1 VFRRAGLAEFSDGV
15 VARRDIREAMEKIE
29 FSVYS
34 DEEAARERYRLLT
47 SFLEIRFKDGRTLSA
62 RVDAARGTP
71 EQPMSESQFKSMFA
85 DRAAYAGLTASRAEE
100 LFARLMKLEELGDI
114 REVTELLCG

>member
-1 VFRRAGLAEFSDGV
+1 
-15 VARRDIREAMEKIE
+15 
-29 FSVYS
+29 
-34 DEEAARERYRLLT
+34 
-47 SFLEIRFKDGRTLSA
+47 
-62 RVDAARGTP
+62 
-71 EQPMSESQFKSMFA
+71 MSESQFKSMFA